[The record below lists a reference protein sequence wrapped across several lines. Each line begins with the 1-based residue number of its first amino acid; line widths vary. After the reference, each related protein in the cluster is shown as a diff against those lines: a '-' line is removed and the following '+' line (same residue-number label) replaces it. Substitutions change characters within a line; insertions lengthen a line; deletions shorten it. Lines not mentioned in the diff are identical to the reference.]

1 MNDYVENILSRK
13 IYDKMQSK
21 SDQEVAIDPAT
32 IILIGKISLSV
43 IRAIKKCAE
52 AVDEREE
59 IIKNPTSKNE
69 RVLKRIVRRELG
81 WVKYL
86 LIGGKV
92 MRAMK
97 EMGTEMSHSELE
109 QSHLFIDDLEEST
122 SLNPNFSVT
131 YNGERYYEV

>member
-1 MNDYVENILSRK
+1 MNEYVENVLSRR
-13 IYDKMQSK
+13 IYDKMQDK
-21 SDQEVAIDPAT
+21 SNQEVAIDPAT

-43 IRAIKKCAE
+43 IKAIRKCAE
-52 AVDEREE
+52 AANEREG
-59 IIKNPTSKNE
+59 IVKNPTRKNE
-69 RVLKRIVRRELG
+69 KVLKRIVRRELG

-92 MRAMK
+92 IDAMK

-109 QSHLFIDDLEEST
+109 QSHLFVDDFEDSN
-122 SLNPNFSVT
+122 SLDPKYSIT

>member
-1 MNDYVENILSRK
+1 MNDYVENVLSRR

-52 AVDEREE
+52 EAGEREN
-59 IIKNPTSKNE
+59 IIKNPTRKNGK
-69 RVLKRIVRRELG
+69 VLKRIVRRELG

-92 MRAMK
+92 IDAMK

-109 QSHLFIDDLEEST
+109 QSHLFVDDFDDSS
-122 SLNPNFSVT
+122 SLDPQYSIT